1 MKVGY
6 IGLGIMGSAMASNL
20 LKAGFP
26 LAIWNRTAAKAEAL
40 KAEGATWADSPAQL
54 ARDCDVVCI
63 NVTDTPDVEAILFG
77 DGRENWGIEAGAHS
91 GLIVIDHST
100 ISPEATR
107 KFAERLKSK
116 GVQLLDAPVTGGDV
130 GAKAG
135 TLTIMVGGFEMAFE
149 NVLPI
154 LKSVGKNVTYM
165 GPSGSGQVTKACNQI
180 ALFCALAGVCE
191 AIEFARSNGIDPS
204 DMIEVVST
212 GAGGSW
218 QLANIGPRIVEG
230 NFAPGFMIDLA
241 VKDLNM
247 VVASADTH
255 DIELEVVEK
264 ALEYLKRVQA
274 DGGGKFGTPAMAKA
288 IVRGCG
294 EG

>member
-1 MKVGY
+1 MMKVGY

-26 LAIWNRTAAKAEAL
+26 LTVWNRTPQKAETL
-40 KAEGATWADSPAQL
+40 KSLNATWADSPAQL
-54 ARDCDVVCI
+54 ARECDVVCI

-77 DGRENWGIEAGAHS
+77 ENGIEAGAHS

-100 ISPEATR
+100 ISPESTR
-107 KFAERLKSK
+107 KFADRLKAR
-116 GVQLLDAPVTGGDV
+116 GIQFLDAPVTGGDI

-149 NVLPI
+149 NALPI
-154 LKSVGKNVTYM
+154 LKAVGRNVTYL
-165 GPSGSGQVTKACNQI
+165 GPSGSGQVAKACNQI

-191 AIEFARSNGIDPS
+191 AIEFARSNGIDPTK
-204 DMIEVVST
+204 MIDVVST

-218 QLANIGPRIVEG
+218 QLANIGPKIIEG

-247 VVASADTH
+247 VMASADAH
-255 DIELEVVEK
+255 DLELEVVEK

-274 DGGGKFGTPAMAKA
+274 SSGGKLGTPAMAKA
-288 IVRGCG
+288 IVRGCS